1 MTGGPKIHR
10 FAEDQCHDHWAGT
23 DFHRLGHPC
32 LHAYAPGRPTHIILK
47 PSHGARDLLSLD
59 SSQLIDSSHLA
70 TLTDVEKDGVTLT
83 QLDLRET
90 VMLQTNPLQW
100 EDDGAAPWQHLKA
113 GT

>member
-1 MTGGPKIHR
+1 MLLSTHLFFLNLISPIMLTPVA
-10 FAEDQCHDHWAGT
+10 FAQV
-23 DFHRLGHPC
+23 FPC